1 MLRLLISD
9 GAKRS
14 RRLSYSYV
22 GSMRMLSMRFR
33 AGLKSG
39 RDVITVESVVFTS
52 HWQVGELDSADLD
65 NLSFC
70 KVGEWTSGS
79 LKDTGVP
86 VSAKDVESIQKL
98 GSLAGDLF
106 RIRWLYASSI
116 NSANVL
122 GTLFNLTEDGE
133 IELPRDA
140 SQRFLAYVKA
150 DSLFHTLL
158 SFSKKFI
165 DKAEYC
171 IDKHYGNTS
180 TEYAEWKGIARSA
193 YDGSIV
199 YALMYDLRNC
209 VEHDFWTISL
219 VNYDPETSRAG
230 LALNVDNGLLALSKL
245 KGGTKERLRSWA
257 KERAKNGDVAWLS
270 LGKCINTYQGILE
283 VLYAFCFSLLYEKI
297 VETIGSCRETL
308 SSMPGNAVLWRGET
322 SKKYSANQQ
331 PRVYPIA
338 GLDFEDYLLREK
350 ALIDEWLDGK
360 RFEMETNTQ
369 EDGARE

>member
-1 MLRLLISD
+1 MI
-9 GAKRS
+9 
-14 RRLSYSYV
+14 V
-22 GSMRMLSMRFR
+22 
-33 AGLKSG
+33 
-39 RDVITVESVVFTS
+39 VESVVFAS

-70 KVGEWTSGS
+70 EVGEWTSGS
-79 LKDTGVP
+79 LKDTGVS

-116 NSANVL
+116 DSANVL
-122 GTLFNLTEDGE
+122 RTLFNLTEDGA

-165 DKAEYC
+165 DKAEHC
-171 IDKHYGNTS
+171 IDKHYGGTS
-180 TEYAEWKGIARSA
+180 TEYAEWKGITRTA
-193 YDGSIV
+193 YDDSIV

-230 LALNVDNGLLALSKL
+230 FALNVDNGLLALSKL

-257 KERAKNGDVAWLS
+257 KERAKNGEVAWLS

-283 VLYAFCFSLLYEKI
+283 VLYTSCFSLLHGKI
-297 VETIGSCRETL
+297 VETMGSYRDAL
-308 SSMPGNAVLWRGET
+308 SDMPGNAVLWSGET
-322 SKKYSANQQ
+322 SEKYSANQQ

-338 GLDFEDYLLREK
+338 GLDFEDYLLREI
-350 ALIDEWLDGK
+350 ALMDEWLDWK
-360 RFEMETNTQ
+360 RFTVGASTN
-369 EDGARE
+369 EDGVKR